1 MTPWLTL
8 KATSWKWL
16 SLCQHGALIIIME
29 QRNAFLLLLSV
40 LSAAEYTL
48 CEWERNLYCLC
59 HWYMRMSWLQQL
71 VLLGLIQPII
81 WHSWWFSAPEN
92 TVCAQ
97 LPWHC
102 ILPVFL
108 LLPWLFFLSRFCW
121 FFFIFPSKCW
131 ISPGSVLDPL
141 LYFHLLP
148 EDLIQ
153 SHDFKHSQICISN
166 PGFSQNSLLV
176 YPTNCLISSFS
187 CLVASQI

>member
-1 MTPWLTL
+1 MTQPLSTWGPDYHHGAEKCFSPPFIRSLCCWIYFMWVRKKLILSMPLIYEDVLITAASSTGTNTTNHL
-8 KATSWKWL
+8 AQLMILCSWK
-16 SLCQHGALIIIME
+16 H
-29 QRNAFLLLLSV
+29 
-40 LSAAEYTL
+40 
-48 CEWERNLYCLC
+48 
-59 HWYMRMSWLQQL
+59 
-71 VLLGLIQPII
+71 
-81 WHSWWFSAPEN
+81 
-92 TVCAQ
+92 CAQ
-97 LPWHC
+97 LSWHC

-131 ISPGSVLDPL
+131 ISPGSVLDL

-153 SHDFKHSQICISN
+153 SHDFKHSQIRISN